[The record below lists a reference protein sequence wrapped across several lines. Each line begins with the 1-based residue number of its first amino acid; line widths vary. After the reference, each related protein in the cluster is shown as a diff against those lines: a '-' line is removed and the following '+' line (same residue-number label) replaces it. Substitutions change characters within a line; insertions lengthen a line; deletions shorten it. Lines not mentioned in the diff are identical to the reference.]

1 MNSPLAPQTQ
11 QQQVGMLLI
20 AAVLTTAIPQFP
32 LGNFVIYPFT
42 ILITWFHEMGHGL
55 VALLLGW
62 DFEQLLIYPSGS
74 GLAESYA
81 PDGGSRLGRALVS
94 AGGPLAPS
102 IAGSLLIIATRKH
115 SHWRPTRYGLAGVI
129 GLSTLIWVRSPVGLV
144 VLPLVSLDLVAL
156 AFRGP
161 DWMVRF
167 GLQFLGVL
175 AALSM
180 FRDWDYL
187 FSHSAVIGGQLML
200 SDTGAMEEALL
211 LPFWLWAILII
222 ALSGLMIGASLKY
235 ALAEDGSPQH
245 WPHNFR

>member
-1 MNSPLAPQTQ
+1 MNSPPAPQTQ
-11 QQQVGMLLI
+11 QQQVGILLV

-32 LGNFVIYPFT
+32 LGNFAIYPFT

-62 DFEQLLIYPSGS
+62 DFERLLIFPSGS
-74 GLAESYA
+74 GLAESHA
-81 PDGGSRLGRALVS
+81 PDGGSRIGRALVS

-102 IAGSLLIIATRKH
+102 LAGSLLIIATRKH
-115 SHWRPTRYGLAGVI
+115 THWRPALYLLAGLI
-129 GLSTLIWVRSPVGLV
+129 ALSTLIWVRGAVGLV
-144 VLPLVSLDLVAL
+144 ILPLVSLALVAL
-156 AFRGP
+156 AFRGR

-187 FSHSAVIGGQLML
+187 FSHSAVIGGQPML

-235 ALAEDGSPQH
+235 ALAEDGSSQH